1 MNEIINVNEVQTMSS
16 REIVELTGKRHA
28 DVCRDVRVMLCSL
41 YGGSERDYIRKADLL
56 YLTNQGVSCI
66 QYDTSNPNGWEYCL
80 DKDNTL
86 CLAVVMVYIVID
98 FIIKA
103 LSNGVCTYAV
113 CY

>member
-16 REIVELTGKRHA
+16 REIAELTGKRHA

-66 QYDTSNPNGWEYCL
+66 QYDTSNPNG
-80 DKDNTL
+80 
-86 CLAVVMVYIVID
+86 
-98 FIIKA
+98 
-103 LSNGVCTYAV
+103 
-113 CY
+113 